1 MFFPGK
7 RMQVDQNHFVR
18 QIELEKKNRMIGV
31 ACYAKTSDDAAK
43 CRKPVICFKLFKD
56 LPCSLTGST
65 SAMAR
70 RFTGF
75 RAWFRTNLYICNIYI
90 YSIYI
95 YIYTYIYT
103 WDVVGSLRM
112 LLILQTWNSMD
123 SMVATLGIAKQR
135 RPRIVAVGSPGHQRH
150 SPNHGRDS
158 PTALQIRR
166 STCVLFF

>member
-1 MFFPGK
+1 
-7 RMQVDQNHFVR
+7 
-18 QIELEKKNRMIGV
+18 MISV

-70 RFTGF
+70 RFTVLF
-75 RAWFRTNLYICNIYI
+75 ISRFIAWFRTNLYIHIYI
-90 YSIYI
+90 YTVYI
-95 YIYTYIYT
+95 YIHTYIYT

-166 STCVLFF
+166 STSVLFF